1 MSHTVPQTTSG
12 IVTYPILQRMANL
25 VDSMFLEDKDAIF
38 GNDSTSANSTDSMQ
52 TTQVL
57 INFPKYKEVGTRRR
71 KIDAD
76 DRHLILC
83 EIYSHDNPLTLP
95 QDYPLQ
101 NVVDGRTACKNV
113 NPHNCLE
120 NDTKLV

>member
-1 MSHTVPQTTSG
+1 
-12 IVTYPILQRMANL
+12 MANL
-25 VDSMFLEDKDAIF
+25 VDNMFFEDKNAIF

-52 TTQVL
+52 TNNMTKAL
-57 INFPKYKEVGTRRR
+57 INFPKHKEEGKRRR

-83 EIYSHDNPLTLP
+83 EIVSHDNPLTMP
-95 QDYPLQ
+95 QDSPLQ
-101 NVVDGRTACKNV
+101 NVVNGRAACKNV

-120 NDTKLV
+120 IDTKLV